1 MGGAD
6 KLLAQSLLSQA
17 QSQTGPR
24 IGPTKNASE
33 ARRVA
38 EDFEALFLSQ
48 MLQHMFAG
56 VRTDGPFGGGNAE
69 NIYRSVLTN
78 EYGKLISR
86 AGGGGGIA
94 DAVQREILKLQESE
108 SQ

>member
-6 KLLAQSLLSQA
+6 KLLSQSLLA
-17 QSQTGPR
+17 QTQSAPR
-24 IGPTKNASE
+24 VVPTKDADE

-56 VRTDGPFGGGNAE
+56 VRTDGPFGGGHAE
-69 NIYRSVLTN
+69 TIYRSMLAN

-86 AGGGGGIA
+86 TGGVGIA

>member
-56 VRTDGPFGGGNAE
+56 VRTDGPFGGGHAE
-69 NIYRSVLTN
+69 TIYRSFLAD
-78 EYGKLISR
+78 EYGKLVSQT
-86 AGGGGGIA
+86 GGIGIA
-94 DAVQREILKLQESE
+94 DAVQRVILKLQESE

>member
-6 KLLAQSLLSQA
+6 KLLSQSLLA
-17 QSQTGPR
+17 QTQIGPR
-24 IGPTKNASE
+24 IAATKDAGE

-48 MLQHMFAG
+48 MVQHMFAG
-56 VRTDGPFGGGNAE
+56 VPTDGPFGGGNAE
-69 NIYRSVLTN
+69 NIYRSLLAT

-86 AGGGGGIA
+86 TGGIGIA

>member
-6 KLLAQSLLSQA
+6 KLLSQSLLAQA
-17 QSQTGPR
+17 QTGPR
-24 IGPTKNASE
+24 IVPTKDAGE

-56 VRTDGPFGGGNAE
+56 VRTDGPFGGGHAE
-69 NIYRSVLTN
+69 TIYRSMLAN

-86 AGGGGGIA
+86 TGGVGIA

>member
-6 KLLAQSLLSQA
+6 KLLSQSLLAQA
-17 QSQTGPR
+17 QTAPHVAPAKDAG
-24 IGPTKNASE
+24 E
-33 ARRVA
+33 ARQVA

-56 VRTDGPFGGGNAE
+56 IETDGPFGGGHAE
-69 NIYRSVLTN
+69 TIYRSLLAN
-78 EYGKLISR
+78 EYGKLVSR
-86 AGGGGGIA
+86 TGGVGIA

>member
-6 KLLAQSLLSQA
+6 KLLTQSLLAQA
-17 QSQTGPR
+17 RTETGPR
-24 IGPTKNASE
+24 PPATKDATE

-48 MLQHMFAG
+48 MVQHMFAG
-56 VRTDGPFGGGNAE
+56 VRTDAPFGGGHAE
-69 NIYRSVLTN
+69 TIYRALLAN
-78 EYGKLISR
+78 EYGKLVSQT
-86 AGGGGGIA
+86 GGVGIA

-108 SQ
+108 SE